1 MHLPVYLAVH
11 HTGHTCVGS
20 YIALRIIV
28 SRTCVGWCTCLCIQ
42 IYKLHHAVHITQLP
56 MYWITHIL
64 YDVDHTYDA
73 LVQVHPNMNIASRI
87 TVYWIT
93 HACAMC
99 ISIHCNAH
107 HRITQVIY
115 EGWCTCLCIFNWITQ
130 VTLPVYWIKLVDALA
145 CASQLRS
152 PGANQVPPPAPGHKY
167 LWENLPTNICPQN
180 QMRIFGFCKT

>member
-1 MHLPVYLAVH
+1 MLDDALA
-11 HTGHTCVGS
+11 CAS
-20 YIALRIIV
+20 KYINCITQLR
-28 SRTCVGWCTCLCIQ
+28 
-42 IYKLHHAVHITQLP
+42 QLP

-64 YDVDHTYDA
+64 YIVWCGSLIWCTC
-73 LVQVHPNMNIASRI
+73 QVHPNMNIASRI

-99 ISIHCNAH
+99 ISIHCIAH

-115 EGWCTCLCIFNWITQ
+115 EGWCTCLCILNWITQ

-167 LWENLPTNICPQN
+167 LWEYLAKTIRPLN
-180 QMRIFGFCKT
+180 QMRIFGYSKT

>member
-1 MHLPVYLAVH
+1 
-11 HTGHTCVGS
+11 
-20 YIALRIIV
+20 
-28 SRTCVGWCTCLCIQ
+28 
-42 IYKLHHAVHITQLP
+42 
-56 MYWITHIL
+56 
-64 YDVDHTYDA
+64 
-73 LVQVHPNMNIASRI
+73 MNISSRI

-99 ISIHCNAH
+99 ISIHCIAH

-152 PGANQVPPPAPGHKY
+152 PGANQVPLPAPGHKY
-167 LWENLPTNICPQN
+167 LWENLATNICPQN
-180 QMRIFGFCKT
+180 QMRIFGYSTTKYSNDKIYIVWIHLSLLPGLPPDIESMSSYDHLSQFLLAPLCGDLIVKLFRDNSPIHPIPSRL